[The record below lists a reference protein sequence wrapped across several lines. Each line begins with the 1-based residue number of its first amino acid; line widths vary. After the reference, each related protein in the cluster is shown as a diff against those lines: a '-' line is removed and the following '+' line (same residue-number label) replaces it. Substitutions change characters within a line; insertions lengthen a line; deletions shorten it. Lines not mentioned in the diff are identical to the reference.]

1 MTLWEIL
8 LIAFGVS
15 LDSMAVSAAGSVC
28 PGKFSKRH
36 CAFNAALFFGGFQ
49 FIMPVAGFFAAGF
62 LTGIVAEFDH
72 YVAFL
77 LLLFVG
83 VKMIHDALKNS
94 DDPESCPVG
103 EFFSAGNMVVPAVAT
118 SMDAL
123 AVGAGIAFSGNQVW
137 FPAIAMGIVTG
148 IMSALSVFAGKK
160 IVEKFGSGKIG
171 AAGGV
176 AIIIV
181 GVKILLE
188 HLLK

>member
-1 MTLWEIL
+1 MTLWETL

-15 LDSMAVSAAGSVC
+15 LDAMAVSAAGSVC

-36 CAFNAALFFGGFQ
+36 CAVNAALFFGGFQ
-49 FIMPVAGFFAAGF
+49 FIMPVAGFFAAGM
-62 LTGIVAEFDH
+62 LTGVVAEFDH

-83 VKMIHDALKNS
+83 GKMILDALKAEK
-94 DDPESCPVG
+94 DPEKCPVG
-103 EFFSAGNMVVPAVAT
+103 EFFSARNMVLPAVAT
-118 SMDAL
+118 SLDAL

-137 FPAIAMGIVTG
+137 FPAMAMGVVTG
-148 IMSALSVFAGKK
+148 IISALSVYAGKL
-160 IVEKFGSGKIG
+160 VVDKFGSGKIG
-171 AAGGV
+171 IAGGT